1 MFLPEGDPRE
11 KACIQQ
17 QPDCIWGGGE
27 GTKQEGEKAFKSL
40 IPYVA
45 E

>member
-1 MFLPEGDPRE
+1 MFLPEGEPRE

-17 QPDCIWGGGE
+17 QSDCIWGGRE
-27 GTKQEGEKAFKSL
+27 GVRQEGEKAFKSL

>member
-1 MFLPEGDPRE
+1 MFLPEGEPRE

-17 QPDCIWGGGE
+17 QSDCIWGGRE
-27 GTKQEGEKAFKSL
+27 GVGQEGEKAFKSL